1 MSKKLVGLCLLIL
14 LLSGCA
20 TISSLMDQ
28 NGTAESHR
36 AALCADARL
45 GFLTWAVMQDDSTD
59 PEAVAYWAKYK
70 KGLDLV
76 LQTYCLGE

>member
-1 MSKKLVGLCLLIL
+1 MKKLALLVL
-14 LLSGCA
+14 VLFCSGC
-20 TISSLMDQ
+20 TTLTSLMDQ
-28 NGTAESHR
+28 NGTVTKAD
-36 AALCADARL
+36 LCADAKL
-45 GFLTWAVMQDDSTD
+45 GILTWTVMQDDSTD